1 MTLYLCT
8 MLGQGQ
14 KKAGL
19 CKCTSKYKVEIF
31 LIYLMYWTDDGT
43 VYHVY
48 LYVLYDKVTH
58 SCDSVGWAETIWLW
72 TYDGYYSYLIWQI
85 GSWQVI

>member
-1 MTLYLCT
+1 MTLYFCT
-8 MLGQGQ
+8 MLDQG
-14 KKAGL
+14 KKKLA
-19 CKCTSKYKVEIF
+19 CVNAPVSIKVESF
-31 LIYLMYWTDDGT
+31 LIWLYWTDDGT

-58 SCDSVGWAETIWLW
+58 SCDSVGWAETIGLW
-72 TYDGYYSYLIWQI
+72 TYDGYYSYLIWQL